1 MDRLVC
7 GDVGF
12 GKTEIAVRAAFKAAV
27 NGKQVAILVPT
38 TILAAQHYRSFSERL
53 KDFPVTVEYVN
64 RFRSTGTVKEVL
76 RKLKEGKVDILIGTH
91 RIVGKD
97 VEFKDLGLLII
108 DEEQKF
114 GVGVKDKLKNIKKNV
129 DTLTLTATP
138 IPRTLQFSMMGARDL
153 SVINTPPPN
162 RQPVETEVHTFNEE
176 IFSDAISY
184 EIARDGQVFV
194 VNNRVANLEQIA
206 DMIRNLLL
214 TFGLIL
220 SSGIMLFA
228 QQGALKGKVI
238 DKETKEPIPFANI
251 VLENNGTMT
260 GGATSD
266 FDGNYQIKPIPPGK
280 YSLKATYI
288 GYKTVIVNGMA
299 ISADKTRFYDI
310 EMTPTSETLEEVEI
324 VDYTVP
330 LISKDETSSGAS
342 VTS

>member
-1 MDRLVC
+1 
-7 GDVGF
+7 
-12 GKTEIAVRAAFKAAV
+12 
-27 NGKQVAILVPT
+27 
-38 TILAAQHYRSFSERL
+38 
-53 KDFPVTVEYVN
+53 
-64 RFRSTGTVKEVL
+64 
-76 RKLKEGKVDILIGTH
+76 
-91 RIVGKD
+91 
-97 VEFKDLGLLII
+97 
-108 DEEQKF
+108 
-114 GVGVKDKLKNIKKNV
+114 
-129 DTLTLTATP
+129 
-138 IPRTLQFSMMGARDL
+138 
-153 SVINTPPPN
+153 
-162 RQPVETEVHTFNEE
+162 
-176 IFSDAISY
+176 
-184 EIARDGQVFV
+184 
-194 VNNRVANLEQIA
+194 
-206 DMIRNLLL
+206 MIRNLLL